1 MDIAIIG
8 AGYVGLV
15 TAACFAEMGHH
26 VICLD
31 INKKKIQNLQK
42 GIIPIYEPGLK
53 ELIERN
59 VEDCR
64 LSFTTDYQLA
74 TAISQ
79 VCFIAVATPSKADGS
94 CDLSY
99 VFSAASS
106 IAQHMK
112 HQLLIV
118 NKSTVPVGTA
128 SLVKQHIAQILKE
141 KNKLT
146 GFDVVSNP
154 EFLKEGNAINDC
166 MKPDRIIIG
175 VDNLD
180 SAKIMREIYSAFT
193 INHDRILIMAPS
205 SAELAKYAAN
215 AMLALRISFM
225 NELSG
230 LCEKTGA
237 SINDIRIAIGA
248 DQRIGY
254 HFLYAGMGYGGSCF
268 PKDIRALCAT
278 AETYDLDLSLMR
290 ATENVNIQQKKVL
303 ADKICRYFNR
313 FNGVFNK
320 TIAIWG
326 LSFKPHTDDIRE
338 SPALSLIE
346 ILLSQGAHLRLFDP
360 VAMPTMRK
368 RLGDCHQVTFCKDEY
383 ETAQGAD
390 AIVLA
395 TEWRQFRYIDF
406 TKIIPFLRHLAFF
419 DGRNQYQP
427 KEMEKLGFAYF
438 GIGIPTNH
446 SHEQLNTQK
455 INEQNII
462 SISSTN

>member
-26 VICLD
+26 IICLD
-31 INKKKIQNLQK
+31 INKKKIKDLQN

-59 VEDCR
+59 VEDGR

-74 TAISQ
+74 TAVSQ
-79 VCFIAVATPSKADGS
+79 VCFISVATPSQPDGS

-112 HQLLIV
+112 HQILIV

-128 SLVKQHIAQILKE
+128 SLVKQHIAQILQE
-141 KNKLT
+141 KNKLID
-146 GFDVVSNP
+146 FDVISNP

-175 VDNLD
+175 VDNPD
-180 SAKIMREIYSAFT
+180 SAKMMREIYSAFT
-193 INHDRILIMAPS
+193 INHDRILVMAPS

-225 NELSG
+225 NELSS

-237 SINDIRIAIGA
+237 NINDIRVAIGA

-278 AETYDLDLSLMR
+278 AEKHDLHLSLMR
-290 ATENVNIQQKKVL
+290 ATENVNKQQKTIL
-303 ADKICRYFNR
+303 ADRICHYFDQ

-338 SPALSLIE
+338 SPALFLIE
-346 ILLSQGAHLRLFDP
+346 ILLAKGVNLRLFDP
-360 VAMPTMRK
+360 VAMPAMRK
-368 RLGDCHQVTFCKDEY
+368 RLGNCSQVTFCKDEY
-383 ETAQGAD
+383 ETTQGAD

-406 TKIIPFLRHLAFF
+406 TKIIPLLHHLAFF

-438 GIGIPTNH
+438 GIGVPTNH
-446 SHEQLNTQK
+446 NQLNTQK
-455 INEQNII
+455 IHEQNSIP
-462 SISSTN
+462 ISSAN

>member
-26 VICLD
+26 IICLD
-31 INKKKIQNLQK
+31 INKQKIQDLQS

-59 VEDCR
+59 VEDGR

-79 VCFIAVATPSKADGS
+79 VCFIAVATPSQSDGS

-99 VFSAASS
+99 VLSAASS
-106 IAQHMK
+106 IAQYMK
-112 HQLLIV
+112 HPLLIV

-128 SLVKQHIAQILKE
+128 SLVKKHIAKILQE
-141 KNKLT
+141 KNKLLD
-146 GFDVVSNP
+146 FDVISNP

-175 VDNLD
+175 VDNPH
-180 SAKIMREIYSAFT
+180 SAKTMREIYSAFT

-225 NELSG
+225 NELSS
-230 LCEKTGA
+230 LCEKTEA
-237 SINDIRIAIGA
+237 NINDIRIAIGA

-278 AETYDLDLSLMR
+278 AETYNLQLSLMQ
-290 ATENVNIQQKKVL
+290 ATEKINKQQKKVL
-303 ADKICRYFNR
+303 ADKICHYFHQ

-320 TIAIWG
+320 TIGIWG

-338 SPALSLIE
+338 SPALFLIE
-346 ILLSQGAHLRLFDP
+346 ILLSQGVNLRLFDP
-360 VAMPTMRK
+360 VAIPAMRK
-368 RLGDCHQVTFCKDEY
+368 RLGNCNSIVFCKDEY

-390 AIVLA
+390 ALVLA

-406 TKIIPFLRHLAFF
+406 TKIIPLLRHLAFF

-438 GIGIPTNH
+438 GIGIPAND

-455 INEQNII
+455 VNEQNII
-462 SISSTN
+462 PISSTS

>member
-1 MDIAIIG
+1 
-8 AGYVGLV
+8 
-15 TAACFAEMGHH
+15 
-26 VICLD
+26 
-31 INKKKIQNLQK
+31 
-42 GIIPIYEPGLK
+42 
-53 ELIERN
+53 
-59 VEDCR
+59 
-64 LSFTTDYQLA
+64 
-74 TAISQ
+74 
-79 VCFIAVATPSKADGS
+79 VATPSKPDGS

-112 HQLLIV
+112 HQILVV

-128 SLVKQHIAQILKE
+128 SLVKQHIARILKE
-141 KNKLT
+141 KNKLI
-146 GFDVVSNP
+146 GFDVISNP

-175 VDNLD
+175 VDNPD
-180 SAKIMREIYSAFT
+180 SAKMMREIYSAFT

-225 NELSG
+225 NELSS

-237 SINDIRIAIGA
+237 NINDIRVAIGA

-278 AETYDLDLSLMR
+278 AEKHDLHLSLMR
-290 ATENVNIQQKKVL
+290 ATENVNKQQKRVL
-303 ADKICRYFNR
+303 ADKICHYFNQ
-313 FNGVFNK
+313 FNGVFKK

-338 SPALSLIE
+338 SPALFLIE
-346 ILLSQGAHLRLFDP
+346 ILLEKGVNLRLFDP
-360 VAMPTMRK
+360 VAMPAMRK
-368 RLGDCHQVTFCKDEY
+368 RLGNCSQVIFCKDEY
-383 ETAQGAD
+383 ETTQGAD

-406 TKIIPFLRHLAFF
+406 TKIIPLLRHLAFF

-438 GIGIPTNH
+438 GIGIPS
-446 SHEQLNTQK
+446 SHNQLSTQK
-455 INEQNII
+455 IHEQNSIP
-462 SISSTN
+462 ISSAN

>member
-15 TAACFAEMGHH
+15 TAACFAEMGHRI
-26 VICLD
+26 ICLD
-31 INKKKIQNLQK
+31 INAQKIQDLQK
-42 GIIPIYEPGLK
+42 GVIPIYEPGLK
-53 ELIERN
+53 ELVERN
-59 VEDCR
+59 VEDGR
-64 LSFTTDYQLA
+64 LSFTTDYKLA
-74 TAISQ
+74 IATSH
-79 VCFIAVATPSKADGS
+79 VCFIAVATPSKRDGS

-106 IAQHMK
+106 IALAMK
-112 HQLLIV
+112 HQMLIV

-128 SLVKQHIAQILKE
+128 GLVKQHIAQILKE
-141 KNKLT
+141 ENKLI

-175 VDNLD
+175 VDNPD
-180 SAKIMREIYSAFT
+180 SIKTMREIYSAFT

-225 NELSG
+225 NELSS

-237 SINDIRIAIGA
+237 NISDIRVAIGA

-254 HFLYAGMGYGGSCF
+254 HFLYAGIGYGGSCF

-278 AETYDLDLSLMR
+278 AETHDLHLSLLR
-290 ATENVNIQQKKVL
+290 ATENVNKRQKEVL
-303 ADKICRYFNR
+303 ADKIICYFNR
-313 FNGVFNK
+313 HNGVFGK
-320 TIAIWG
+320 TIAVWG

-338 SPALSLIE
+338 APALFLIE
-346 ILLSQGAHLRLFDP
+346 TLLLQGVNLRLFDP
-360 VAMPTMRK
+360 VAIPAIRK
-368 RLGDCHQVTFCKDEY
+368 HLGSCSRVTFCKDEY
-383 ETAQGAD
+383 ESAQGAD
-390 AIVLA
+390 AIALA
-395 TEWRQFRYIDF
+395 TEWRQFRYVDF
-406 TKIIPFLRHLAFF
+406 AKIIPSLNHLAFF

-427 KEMEKLGFAYF
+427 QEMEKLGFSYF
-438 GIGIPTNH
+438 GIGVPTNN
-446 SHEQLNTQK
+446 SHELTTNQK
-455 INEQNII
+455 IH
-462 SISSTN
+462 

>member
-31 INKKKIQNLQK
+31 INAQKVQDLQK
-42 GIIPIYEPGLK
+42 GIVPIYEPGLK
-53 ELIERN
+53 ELVKRN
-59 VEDCR
+59 LEDGR
-64 LSFTTDYQLA
+64 LCFTTDYQLA
-74 TAISQ
+74 IVSSQ
-79 VCFIAVATPSKADGS
+79 VCFIAVATPSKPDGS

-106 IAQHMK
+106 IASAMK
-112 HQLLIV
+112 RPMLVV

-128 SLVKQHIAQILKE
+128 GLVKQHIARILQKE
-141 KNKLT
+141 NKLLD
-146 GFDVVSNP
+146 FDVVSNP

-175 VDNLD
+175 VESQD
-180 SAKIMREIYSAFT
+180 SARIMREIYSAFT
-193 INHDRILIMAPS
+193 INHDRILIMSPF

-237 SINDIRIAIGA
+237 NINDVRVAIGA

-254 HFLYAGMGYGGSCF
+254 HFLYAGIGYGGSCF

-278 AETYDLDLSLMR
+278 AEEHGLHLSLLR
-290 ATENVNIQQKKVL
+290 ATEDINKQQRSLLANKITEYFSQFDGILGKK
-303 ADKICRYFNR
+303 
-313 FNGVFNK
+313 
-320 TIAIWG
+320 IAIWG

-338 SPALSLIE
+338 APALFLIE
-346 ILLSQGAHLRLFDP
+346 TLISQGANLRLFDP
-360 VAMPTMRK
+360 VAMPAMHK
-368 RLGDCHQVTFCKDEY
+368 RLGNCNLVTFCKDEY
-383 ETAQGAD
+383 ESAQGAD

-406 TKIIPFLRHLAFF
+406 NRIIPFLNNLAFF

-427 KEMEKLGFAYF
+427 QEMEKLGFAYF
-438 GIGIPTNH
+438 GIGMP
-446 SHEQLNTQK
+446 
-455 INEQNII
+455 INNFHKPINNQQIN
-462 SISSTN
+462 